1 MSEPNQA
8 GEAAKPAGKLKKLM
22 IIPLAL
28 FALVGGGFVTFSQ
41 YPLVSRVVATT
52 GGEEAGEEAEAEA
65 KVPVEYGAFY
75 QFDGFTVNAMGADGS
90 HYLMVN
96 IGVEARKESILEE
109 LKGREIVVRD
119 TVIKLLSARS
129 AEELAVLETRG
140 ALKEQVRQA
149 FNGILREGTVD
160 RIYFTQ
166 YVLQ

>member
-8 GEAAKPAGKLKKLM
+8 EGAEKPAGKLKKLM

-28 FALVGGGFVTFSQ
+28 CALVGGGFVTFTQ
-41 YPLVSRVVATT
+41 YPLVARVVATKDS
-52 GGEEAGEEAEAEA
+52 GDAAEAEEA
-65 KVPVEYGAFY
+65 KVPVEYGAFH
-75 QFDGFTVNAMGADGS
+75 QFDGFTVNAVGADGS

-129 AEELAVLETRG
+129 AEELAILETRSV
-140 ALKEQVRQA
+140 LKDQVRQA
-149 FNGILREGTVD
+149 FNGILSEGTVD